1 MFLTLF
7 LLPEMSK
14 VKRKMVCVVPQSSA
28 AKLRFYTDMSNLHS
42 CYVDNEVDGV
52 LYLTSI
58 TGKYRFKMNKK
69 KDTHWV
75 LSK

>member
-1 MFLTLF
+1 MFL
-7 LLPEMSK
+7 LLLEMSK

-42 CYVDNEVDGV
+42 CYVDNEVDGI
-52 LYLTSI
+52 LYLSSI
-58 TGKYRFKMNKK
+58 TGKYRFTMNKK
-69 KDTHWV
+69 EDSHWV

>member
-1 MFLTLF
+1 
-7 LLPEMSK
+7 MSK

-42 CYVDNEVDGV
+42 CYVDNEVDDI
-52 LYLTSI
+52 LYLSSI
-58 TGKYRFKMNKK
+58 TGKYRFTMNKK
-69 KDTHWV
+69 EDSHWV